1 MQAKRGNTEYETASF
16 IIDEAQINTK
26 EQVVMID
33 YTKESKLSVKSA
45 VEKLTEDL
53 MDNKWGVL
61 SVIDVKKILA
71 EKLKVEY
78 DDYVI
83 LDVCNP
89 GLAYKGLSINKQAGL
104 ILPCKIVVY
113 TEKGRTK
120 LSLYRPTVA
129 LSTASSLQGY
139 DKLNKLAIEAEDGL
153 KKIMDIQ

>member
-1 MQAKRGNTEYETASF
+1 MKG
-16 IIDEAQINTK
+16 IITHGVK
-26 EQVVMID
+26 CMID

-45 VEKLTEDL
+45 VEKLTKDL

-71 EKLKVEY
+71 EKLKVEF

-89 GLAYKGLSINKQAGL
+89 GLAHRGLMINRQAGL

-113 TEKGRTK
+113 AERGKTK
-120 LSLYRPTVA
+120 VSLYRPTIA
-129 LSTASSLQGY
+129 LSTAVSLQGY
-139 DKLNKLAIEAEDGL
+139 DKLSGLAVESEDAL
-153 KKIMDIQ
+153 KKIIDM